1 MVKDLIKVLDK
12 GNTRQQEFDALSPEE
27 KKKEL
32 SSYKPYFKREIP
44 ANITTDIN
52 SSGILDVILG
62 SEEVGFNYNNGSEN
76 LLRFLY
82 HALMPKEKD
91 IDSIGM
97 TSSIKMNFFIPLVK
111 ADFVVHEALK
121 EINRLQPKKLVT
133 SFVLNTR
140 GNYVYDKDGNRK
152 TETYRLGWDVS
163 DQKMILKNTMRSVTT
178 LLLIRYI
185 RKFGIDDNLI
195 ELGVSKSTVSSRNK
209 YCSKYYDL
217 KESVDSKNVI
227 SETDNSFIENE
238 QQIIEKLKE
247 IDCDKWPGDKG
258 DIKGL
263 YSQSKLIL
271 KILKIKLSKLE
282 DGKMQP
288 FKISDLEKIT
298 GDDTIVV
305 VSSYGVLTKYLNKL
319 INSNITNETNLKGCI
334 IYKLKDMVNCIIRH
348 CSDMYTLKHNRV
360 DLSKESYKLL
370 MGRLHE
376 DYKKL
381 DVSWLRSIKPKHI
394 IPDEEVIDE
403 TYQSYLRFKGICDWL
418 NGVFNYEC
426 IKDTNPFTKDC
437 VS

>member
-1 MVKDLIKVLDK
+1 MTKDLIKVLNN

-82 HALMPKEKD
+82 HVFIPKEKD

-111 ADFVVHEALK
+111 ADFVTHEALK

-334 IYKLKDMVNCIIRH
+334 IYKLKDMVNCIIMH

-370 MGRLHE
+370 MSRLRE

-381 DVSWLRSIKPKHI
+381 DVYWLRSIKPKHI
-394 IPDEEVIDE
+394 IPDEEVINE

-418 NGVFNYEC
+418 NKVFNYEC
-426 IKDTNPFTKDC
+426 IKDTVPFTKDC

>member
-1 MVKDLIKVLDK
+1 MTKDLIKVLNN

-32 SSYKPYFKREIP
+32 GNYKPYFKREIP

-82 HALMPKEKD
+82 HALIPKEKD

-97 TSSIKMNFFIPLVK
+97 TSSIKSNFLIPLVK

-133 SFVLNTR
+133 SFVLNSR
-140 GNYVYDKDGNRK
+140 GNYVLDKDGNRK

-185 RKFGIDDNLI
+185 RKFGMDSNLKK
-195 ELGVSKSTVSSRNK
+195 LGVSKSIISTRNK
-209 YCSKYYDL
+209 YCSKYHAL

-258 DIKGL
+258 DIEGL

-271 KILKIKLSKLE
+271 KALKIKLSKLE
-282 DGKMQP
+282 NGKLQP
-288 FKISDLEKIT
+288 FKISDLELIT
-298 GDDTIVV
+298 SDDSVV
-305 VSSYGVLTKYLNKL
+305 ISSYGILTKYLDKL
-319 INSNITNETNLKGCI
+319 KISNAVNETNLKGCI
-334 IYKLKDMVNCIIRH
+334 IYKLKDMINCIISH
-348 CSDMYTLKHNRV
+348 CSDMYTLKHNRM

-370 MGRLHE
+370 TDRLYE
-376 DYKKL
+376 DYRKL
-381 DVSWLRSIKPKHI
+381 DTSWLSSVKPKHI
-394 IPDEEVIDE
+394 IPDEEVINE

-418 NGVFNYEC
+418 IKVFDYEC
-426 IKDTNPFTKDC
+426 IKDVDPFNKDC
-437 VS
+437 IS

>member
-1 MVKDLIKVLDK
+1 MVKDLIKAMNN

-32 SSYKPYFKREIP
+32 DNYKPYFKRGIP

-82 HALMPKEKD
+82 HKFISKED
-91 IDSIGM
+91 DMDSIGM
-97 TSSIKMNFFIPLVK
+97 TSSIKSKFFIPLVK
-111 ADFVVHEALK
+111 ADFVVNKALK
-121 EINRLQPKKLVT
+121 EIDKLQPKRVT
-133 SFVLNTR
+133 SFVLNKK
-140 GNYVYDKDGNRK
+140 GNYVLDENGNRK

-163 DQKMILKNTMRSVTT
+163 DQKMILKNAMRSVTT

-185 RKFGIDDNLI
+185 REFGIDSNLI

-209 YCSKYYDL
+209 YCSKYYTL
-217 KESVDSKNVI
+217 KESVDSKNTI

-271 KILKIKLSKLE
+271 KVLKIKLSKLE
-282 DGKMQP
+282 NGKLQP

-298 GDDTIVV
+298 SDDSIV

-319 INSNITNETNLKGCI
+319 NSSNITNITNLKGSI
-334 IYKLKDMVNCIIRH
+334 VYKLEDMVNCIISH
-348 CSDMYTLKHNRV
+348 CLDMYTLKHNRM
-360 DLSKESYKLL
+360 DLGKEPYKLL
-370 MGRLHE
+370 MARLRE
-376 DYKKL
+376 SYKKL
-381 DVSWLRSIKPKHI
+381 DTSWLSSIKPKYI

-403 TYQSYLRFKGICDWL
+403 TYQSYLRFKGICNWL
-418 NGVFNYEC
+418 NNVFDYEC
-426 IKDTNPFTKDC
+426 VKDTNPFTKDC
-437 VS
+437 IS